1 MDATK
6 TFYHGL
12 VLLAPVGA
20 AALEVT
26 DILQREVEWRILDEA
41 DEPKSEAKAE
51 PALGHE
57 ILQLHPVL
65 PPSECK
71 EALGQ
76 ERIVS

>member
-20 AALEVT
+20 AALEVSE
-26 DILQREVEWRILDEA
+26 ILQGEVERRILDEA
-41 DEPKSEAKAE
+41 DEPEGEAKAE
-51 PALGHE
+51 TALGHE

-65 PPSECK
+65 APPE
-71 EALGQ
+71 
-76 ERIVS
+76 